1 MNRLMIA
8 GIAAVALAGAAVG
21 GWFYVQN
28 RAKSEV
34 ETAFAGLRSSG
45 TQASYRTVAFD
56 LFSRTLNVSDIAIS
70 NPKGGSATIGE
81 VTAAGIDLAAKNFS
95 ARTISLTAAVFK
107 SAAGKA
113 AGTTEITVKLDAAKA
128 TDVRVGTPAALDP
141 KAGEFSELAAVFQ
154 GLDIGSITAPKLDVA
169 TTGAGGQA
177 AVAYAGVEFKSI
189 RDGRIGAVS
198 YTSADFKS
206 EGTEP
211 ASGTLGSMAAAD
223 IDVVTMLGAT
233 NPKRIDKAIYTQ
245 IQGPV
250 TVGPIRIKS
259 AAGSD
264 VTIDAITSDYM
275 AIGPKFSVAKVQAL
289 MSSLPQGGRQL
300 SPAETSALMT
310 QIGSLY
316 EDISIGLVELRGMRA
331 IDPGTGRTK
340 QKVDVGIGLLR
351 LSGLTGGRLDEY
363 VFEAIK
369 FSTPALP
376 TPVEVGRI
384 ALKGLAIG
392 ELLQTMSKLGANPG
406 QPATPQLGS
415 TVLGMVE
422 GFEMRGVDIP
432 DPRTKTT
439 TRINDL
445 KASWGNPVN
454 GVPTQLKLE
463 GAVDLPLDPTQTAH
477 AALLQRGFKALPA
490 VFDATAVWTQ
500 ADKTLRLQ
508 PGKLELKGLGA
519 ISADV
524 TLANVPVDEIGLD
537 GAKFMSALPSFEI
550 GKIALDIA
558 DLGAMSA
565 SPSERAAV
573 AMQFAASREKLAAT
587 GTKADNFIA
596 LTHKIEEFTATPG
609 KTISLRFAPVAPLTV
624 GDLLVAINSEAALAT
639 LLDAATFEA
648 TVK

>member
-8 GIAAVALAGAAVG
+8 GIAAVALVGASVG

-45 TQASYRTVAFD
+45 TQATYGAVTFD
-56 LFSRTLNVSDIAIS
+56 LFSRTLKLSDIAIS
-70 NPKGGSATIGE
+70 NAKGGSATIAQF
-81 VTAAGIDLAAKNFS
+81 TAAGIDLAAKHFS
-95 ARTISLTAAVFK
+95 ARTMGMTGAVFK
-107 SAAGKA
+107 SAAGKS
-113 AGTTEITVKLDAAKA
+113 AGAMEITVKLDDAKA
-128 TDVRVGTPAALDP
+128 SDVRTGLPAALDP
-141 KAGEFSELAAVFQ
+141 KAGDFAQIAALFQ

-169 TTGAGGQA
+169 TTGTGVQA
-177 AVAYAGVEFKSI
+177 AVSYAGVEFKSI
-189 RDGRIGAVS
+189 RDGRIGAVT

-206 EGTEP
+206 EGADP

-223 IDVVTMLGAT
+223 IDVATMLGAT
-233 NPKRIDKAIYTQ
+233 NPKRIDKAGYTQ

-250 TVGPIRIKS
+250 TSGPIRIKS

-289 MSSLPQGGRQL
+289 MGSLPQGGRPL

-310 QIGSLY
+310 QLASLY
-316 EDISIGLVELRGMRA
+316 EDISIGLVELRGMRV

-340 QKVDVGIGLLR
+340 QKVDAGIGLLR

-376 TPVEVGRI
+376 SPVEVGRI
-384 ALKGLAIG
+384 ALKGMAIG
-392 ELLQTMSKLGANPG
+392 ELLKTMGKLGANPG
-406 QPATPQLGS
+406 QPPTAQLGS
-415 TVLGMVE
+415 TMLGMVE

-439 TRINDL
+439 TRIQDL
-445 KASWGNPVN
+445 KASWRDPVN
-454 GVPTQLKLE
+454 GVPTKIKFA
-463 GAVDLPLDPTQTAH
+463 GSVDLPLDPAQTAH

-490 VFDATAVWTQ
+490 VFDVAAVWTK
-500 ADKTLRLQ
+500 ADRTLRLQ

-524 TLANVPVDEIGLD
+524 TLANVPVEEIGLD
-537 GAKFMSALPSFEI
+537 GAKFMSAVPSFEI
-550 GKIALDIA
+550 GNIALDIA

-573 AMQFAASREKLAAT
+573 AMQFAASRDKLAAS
-587 GTKADNFIA
+587 GTKADTFIA

-609 KTISLRFAPVAPLTV
+609 KTISLRFAPVASLTV